1 MEAEFDTKLPMNEGL
16 SDDEDDDEGCVTELM
31 ALVVVD
37 EFPIEVRY
45 HRVTVW
51 VSLSV

>member
-1 MEAEFDTKLPMNEGL
+1 MEAEFITKLPINEGL

-37 EFPIEVRY
+37 EFPIEASC
-45 HRVTVW
+45 HRVALWT
-51 VSLSV
+51 SHAN